1 MVSHSQF
8 AKFLLW
14 AYCDCFGIVWEQIG
28 GHYLLSWSA
37 GLTLSFF
44 GSLWLRATG
53 TLKRPRRP
61 PLVLESSGD
70 TWESLKTSWALFAK
84 DSRTTMRPLAL
95 SISYPSDFLLGHSRK
110 KHEVHT
116 DCHQLCVFCP
126 DTHSS
131 RSHFP
136 VCKTDVPWFLW
147 SACCHTVLSCLAS
160 LFFCLFL
167 FPWECS
173 GSLNCLF
180 ICDCTKVLSLM

>member
-8 AKFLLW
+8 LLNF
-14 AYCDCFGIVWEQIG
+14 YSELIVTV
-28 GHYLLSWSA
+28 S
-37 GLTLSFF
+37 GLF
-44 GSLWLRATG
+44 GSRLEAIIFCPDRLAWLSVSLDPSDSEPQGPWRD
-53 TLKRPRRP
+53 PEDP

-95 SISYPSDFLLGHSRK
+95 SISYPSDFLLGHIRRK
-110 KHEVHT
+110 HGVHT

-147 SACCHTVLSCLAS
+147 SACCHTVLSCLCFS
-160 LFFCLFL
+160 VFL
-167 FPWECS
+167 FVS
-173 GSLNCLF
+173 FSLGMVRV
-180 ICDCTKVLSLM
+180 TELSVYLWL